1 MRKEVKNNG
10 GKGQNEEQRKK
21 EKGES
26 KTEGIKVRGDD
37 RKKTE
42 QKYLCNKDQM

>member
-1 MRKEVKNNG
+1 MVGKDRMRNR
-10 GKGQNEEQRKK
+10 GKKK
-21 EKGES
+21 KG
-26 KTEGIKVRGDD
+26 KVREGIKVRGDD

>member
-1 MRKEVKNNG
+1 MVGKDRMRNRGKEK
-10 GKGQNEEQRKK
+10 
-21 EKGES
+21 KGES